1 MCAGQICRPP
11 PKDAESRS
19 TKPYKQQA
27 VGSVIH
33 SGQWQRQRPTET
45 AEFRRS
51 TKSVSLTAAA
61 GAVVVVVVV
70 ETMLSRSGRPAV
82 IGVITLLQLG
92 TFRMIVNVG

>member
-33 SGQWQRQRPTET
+33 SGQRQRQRHTEI

-61 GAVVVVVVV
+61 AAVVVVVVA
-70 ETMLSRSGRPAV
+70 TMLSCSGRPAV

-92 TFRMIVNVG
+92 AFRMIVNVG

>member
-11 PKDAESRS
+11 PNDAESRS

-33 SGQWQRQRPTET
+33 SGQRQRQRHTEI

-61 GAVVVVVVV
+61 AAVVVVV
-70 ETMLSRSGRPAV
+70 ETMLSCSRRPAV

-92 TFRMIVNVG
+92 AFRMIVNVG